1 MRQRPSGNPGGRM
14 AHAGP
19 APGRTEKR
27 GSTPSQ
33 TERARYGDRG
43 RPAEGKRT
51 GGKPGGGGRG
61 RAWQG

>member
-1 MRQRPSGNPGGRM
+1 M

-19 APGRTEKR
+19 AQGRTEKR

-43 RPAEGKRT
+43 RPAEGKRS
-51 GGKPGGGGRG
+51 GGKPGGGGGGRG